1 VHGQEAL
8 EGPFQRY
15 AMSDQAGEN
24 DHYYISLTRRIVII
38 MVVVSVT
45 PLLLISGTIRYF
57 FQVSYQE
64 KVADHLKVLIKK
76 HRQNIDTF
84 LSEKLSDIQA
94 LAESYTLEQLTDEAF
109 LKDRLRILQEVYGRS
124 FVDLGVVNDRGT
136 QVAYAGPFRLQEA
149 DYSKAPW
156 FRDAMGGATYIS
168 DVFPGLRGLPH
179 FIVTVQRKEKGATW
193 ILRATVDF
201 DAFNSLVEN
210 IRIGNTGFAF
220 ILNKKGELQTKP
232 RSEIRPSEEPYVS
245 FLASPVQTPDE
256 VVAVEQT
263 DASGLSY
270 VYVMSQLKNGQWL
283 LAFRQT
289 TDDAYSALYA
299 ARNMTIAI
307 FLFGAVAT
315 VVAAVLLSRRV
326 VIRIRKSDSEKQMMN
341 ERVIEAGKLASL
353 GELAAGIAHEINN
366 PVAVMVEEAG
376 WMQDLLEEDT
386 LSESPNL
393 DEFRQSLKQIRTQG
407 VRCKEITH
415 KLLSFARKTD
425 PRPKHVQLNE
435 LVEEVVNLCQQRARY
450 STVKITTTLDP
461 ELPLVYVSPT
471 ELQQVLMNLINNSL
485 DAIDRRGG
493 KIEVRTRTENEFVVL
508 EVEDDGPGIPEA
520 YLARIFD
527 PFFTTKPV
535 GKGTGLGLSIC
546 YGIITRMGGKIS
558 VNSAVGVGTSFNLRI
573 PLPVSI
579 PAEG

>member
-1 VHGQEAL
+1 
-8 EGPFQRY
+8 
-15 AMSDQAGEN
+15 MSDQTGEN
-24 DHYYISLTRRIVII
+24 DNYYRTLTRRIIVI
-38 MVVVSVT
+38 MVVVSVI
-45 PLLLISGTIRYF
+45 PLLLISGALRYF

-64 KVADHLKVLIKK
+64 KVVDHLKVLIKK

-84 LSEKLSDIQA
+84 LSEKLADIQA
-94 LAESYTLEQLTDEAF
+94 LAESHSFDQLGNETYLRDQ
-109 LKDRLRILQEVYGRS
+109 LRILQEVYGRS
-124 FVDLGVVNDRGT
+124 FVDLGVVNDQGI
-136 QVAYAGPFRLQEA
+136 QVAYAGPFQLKEA
-149 DYSKAPW
+149 DYSGAPW
-156 FRDAMGGATYIS
+156 FREAMKGNTYIS

-179 FIVTVQRKEKGATW
+179 FIVTAQRQHSGSKW

-210 IRIGNTGFAF
+210 IRIGSTGFAF
-220 ILNKKGELQTKP
+220 ILNNKGELQTKP
-232 RSEIRPSEEPYVS
+232 RTEIHPSQEPYAG
-245 FLASPVQTPDE
+245 FLASPAQAADE
-256 VVAVEQT
+256 VAAIEQT
-263 DASGLSY
+263 NPAGQGYIY
-270 VYVMSQLKNGQWL
+270 VTSRLKNGQWL
-283 LAFRQT
+283 LAFQQT
-289 TDDAYSALYA
+289 TNDAYSALYA
-299 ARNMTIAI
+299 ARNITLAI
-307 FLFGAVAT
+307 FSLGVLGT
-315 VVAAVLLSRRV
+315 IVVAALLSRRV
-326 VIRIRKSDSEKQMMN
+326 VRRIMQADREKQMMN

-376 WMQDLLEEDT
+376 WMQDLMEEDT
-386 LSESPNL
+386 LSDSPNVE
-393 DEFRQSLKQIRTQG
+393 EFRQSLKQIRTQG

-425 PRPKHVQLNE
+425 PRPKDVQLNE
-435 LVEEVVNLCQQRARY
+435 LIEEVVNLCQQRARY
-450 STVKITTTLDP
+450 ATVKIVTTLDP
-461 ELPLVYVSPT
+461 DLPQVYVSPT

-493 KIEVRTRTENEFVVL
+493 KVEVRTKTEEGYVVL

-520 YLARIFD
+520 YLPRIFD

-573 PLPVSI
+573 PRPTSD
-579 PAEG
+579 AEKG

>member
-1 VHGQEAL
+1 MHDRL
-8 EGPFQRY
+8 RRRLQRY
-15 AMSDQAGEN
+15 AMTEQAGEN
-24 DHYYISLTRRIVII
+24 DHYYKSLTRRIILI

-45 PLLLISGTIRYF
+45 PLLLISGTIRHF

-84 LSEKLSDIQA
+84 LSEKLADIQA
-94 LAESYTLEQLTDEAF
+94 LAEAYTFEQLSDEAF
-109 LKDRLRILQEVYGRS
+109 LRERLRILQEVYGRS
-124 FVDLGVVNDRGT
+124 FVDLGVVDEQGI
-136 QVAYAGPFRLQEA
+136 QVAYAGPFKLQEA

-156 FRDAMGGATYIS
+156 FKEAMAGSTYIS

-179 FIVTVQRKEKGATW
+179 FIVTAQRKDKSGRW

-210 IRIGNTGFAF
+210 IRIGSTGFAF

-232 RSEIRPSEEPYVS
+232 RSEIHPSEEPYAS
-245 FLASPVQTPDE
+245 FLAKPAPAPDD
-256 VVAVEQT
+256 VVAVEQSNG
-263 DASGLSY
+263 SGHSY
-270 VYVMSQLKNGQWL
+270 VYVMSQLKNGEWL
-283 LAFRQT
+283 LAYRQT
-289 TDDAYSALYA
+289 REDAYSALYA
-299 ARNMTIAI
+299 ARNITIAI
-307 FLFGAVAT
+307 FLLGAVVT
-315 VVAAVLLSRRV
+315 VVAAILLSRRV
-326 VIRIRKSDSEKQMMN
+326 VLRIRRADSEKQMMN

-386 LSESPNL
+386 LRDSPNL

-425 PRPKHVQLNE
+425 PRPKNVQLND
-435 LVEEVVNLCQQRARY
+435 LIEEVVNLCQQRARY
-450 STVKITTTLDP
+450 STVKITTNLDP
-461 ELPLVYVSPT
+461 ALPDVYVSPT

-493 KIEVRTRTENEFVVL
+493 KVEVRTKVEDRFAVI

-573 PLPVSI
+573 PLPAAAA
-579 PAEG
+579 AEG

>member
-1 VHGQEAL
+1 
-8 EGPFQRY
+8 
-15 AMSDQAGEN
+15 MTDQAGEN
-24 DHYYISLTRRIVII
+24 DHYYKSLTRRIILI
-38 MVVVSVT
+38 MVIVSVI

-84 LSEKLSDIQA
+84 LSEKLADIQA
-94 LAESYTLEQLTDEAF
+94 MAEAHTFEQLTDEAF
-109 LKDRLRILQEVYGRS
+109 LRDRLRILQDVYGRS
-124 FVDLGVVNDRGT
+124 FVDLGVVDERGI
-136 QVAYAGPFRLQEA
+136 QVAYAGPFKLQEA

-156 FRDAMGGATYIS
+156 FKQAMEGSTYIS

-179 FIVTVQRKEKGATW
+179 FIVTVKRKDKGTTW

-210 IRIGNTGFAF
+210 LRIGSTGFAF

-232 RSEIRPSEEPYVS
+232 RSEVRPSEEPYVS
-245 FLASPVQTPDE
+245 FLATPMKAPDE
-256 VVAVEQT
+256 DVVAVEQT
-263 DASGLSY
+263 NGSGKSY
-270 VYVMSQLKNGQWL
+270 VYVMSRLKNGQWL

-289 TDDAYSALYA
+289 REDAYSALYA
-299 ARNMTIAI
+299 ARNITIAI
-307 FLFGAVAT
+307 FLLGVVVT
-315 VVAAVLLSRRV
+315 MVAAVLLSRRV
-326 VIRIRKSDSEKQMMN
+326 VLRIRRADSEKQMMN

-386 LSESPNL
+386 LRDSPNL

-425 PRPKHVQLNE
+425 PRPKDVQLND
-435 LVEEVVNLCQQRARY
+435 LIEEVVNLCQQRARY
-450 STVKITTTLDP
+450 STVKMTTNLDP
-461 ELPLVYVSPT
+461 QLPQVYVSPT

-493 KIEVRTRTENEFVVL
+493 KVEVRTKTEDGFVVI

-573 PLPVSI
+573 PLPSSTQV
-579 PAEG
+579 EG